1 MINYNPF
8 DSIGNGFEDGPWI
21 QGDYRLVTL
30 RYQRIED
37 DMLINEFMSQRML
50 DMDRDMEGVSA

>member
-1 MINYNPF
+1 MCDPF
-8 DSIGNGFEDGPWI
+8 DSIGIGWEDGSWI

-37 DMLINEFMSQRML
+37 DLFINKFMSQRVR
-50 DMDRDMEGVSA
+50 DMDYEMEGAAA

>member
-1 MINYNPF
+1 MTRCNPL

-37 DMLINEFMSQRML
+37 DILINEFMSQRML
-50 DMDRDMEGVSA
+50 DMNHDMEGVSA